1 MDGDWWKSLI
11 YEKWWNGLL
20 NKWTID
26 VLTQLFMVDV
36 DSQGLYP
43 HMV

>member
-1 MDGDWWKSLI
+1 MKESYKWKVM
-11 YEKWWNGLL
+11 EWTVL

-36 DSQGLYP
+36 NIQDLYP

>member
-1 MDGDWWKSLI
+1 MKESYKWKVM
-11 YEKWWNGLL
+11 EWTVV

-36 DSQGLYP
+36 NIQGLYA
-43 HMV
+43 HMG